1 MNFPTP
7 QTLNFTDLLTFSSCF
22 LSILNLKTVNFLA
35 QNFAS
40 FWIIIVSLLTSGPLD
55 LFPLLSS
62 LLITKIF
69 VITITFHFQKSLLV
83 LHLSQSLYL
92 SHHIS
97 SWAFYLIK
105 LHLSCTIYTFSTCM
119 CSCIPSQV
127 PSSVFPYPSISP
139 HLQPELDPALSEF
152 SEDFYLCSS
161 VTYYFLTCTVIVYVY
176 IVFLSGL
183 KISQQKYLTYIF
195 FCILFTQWLEIFI
208 STDVCLIST
217 QMM

>member
-1 MNFPTP
+1 MVTGWMNFPTH

-69 VITITFHFQKSLLV
+69 IITITFHFQKSLLV

-127 PSSVFPYPSISP
+127 SSSIFPYPSISP

-195 FCILFTQWLEIFI
+195 FCILFTQ
-208 STDVCLIST
+208 
-217 QMM
+217 